1 MQNKALVDLLDETLT
16 GTNTE
21 ILGNTL
27 SDVETLALVDTMAH
41 TLPGAEANTVKNTL
55 VNVRVEALVDT
66 LDDNL
71 QEAEAERHW
80 DMLGDVKA
88 EPLADPLAVMPAE
101 GRGKALDETN
111 SYTLEE
117 AVAKRLGETWA
128 MWWPRH

>member
-1 MQNKALVDLLDETLT
+1 M
-16 GTNTE
+16 GTKT
-21 ILGNTL
+21 
-27 SDVETLALVDTMAH
+27 
-41 TLPGAEANTVKNTL
+41 
-55 VNVRVEALVDT
+55 LVDT

-80 DMLGDVKA
+80 DILGNVTA

-101 GRGKALDETN
+101 GRGKELDETN

-117 AVAKRLGETWA
+117 AVAKRLGETRA

>member
-1 MQNKALVDLLDETLT
+1 MRTK
-16 GTNTE
+16 
-21 ILGNTL
+21 
-27 SDVETLALVDTMAH
+27 
-41 TLPGAEANTVKNTL
+41 
-55 VNVRVEALVDT
+55 RLVDT
-66 LDDNL
+66 LHDNL
-71 QEAEAERHW
+71 QEAEDERHC

-101 GRGKALDETN
+101 GRGKALHETN